1 MNWWWEFGLAA
12 AILCV
17 ILLLAS
23 LFVSAVWRFPI
34 NWALYIL
41 FTISFAYLCGFLSCW
56 DDSRLFYYALW
67 LLTAI
72 AIGLAFYSFCSN
84 YYMEN
89 ITTLMVAL
97 GSAGVVL
104 VGFLTFTDYSVFKL
118 ILIFVPVVIFG
129 VYLAYDLRTTVR
141 NSLFDHD
148 EEDPVSGAVRI
159 WIETV
164 LVFCRFGELVGK
176 MFHKTQAIQR
186 WF

>member
-1 MNWWWEFGLAA
+1 MVKWWEFGLAA
-12 AILCV
+12 GIICA
-17 ILLLAS
+17 ILLLVS
-23 LFVSAVWRFPI
+23 LFISAVRKFPI

-41 FTISFAYLCGFLSCW
+41 FTIFFAYLCGFLSAW
-56 DDSRLFYYALW
+56 DKSRLFYYALW

-72 AIGLAFYSFCSN
+72 AVGLAAYAFCSN

-89 ITTLMVAL
+89 ITTLMVVV
-97 GSAGVVL
+97 GSAGAVL
-104 VGFLTFTDYSVFKL
+104 VAFITFTDYKVFEL
-118 ILIFVPVVIFG
+118 IIVFVPIVIFG

-164 LVFCRFGELVGK
+164 LVFCRFGELIGK
-176 MFHKTQAIQR
+176 MFHKSQNYR
-186 WF
+186 R